1 MLNKTVKVE
10 NEVALYRDLSSGAIV
25 NTDSSARESYLKHRE
40 SILANRKATE
50 QNAKDIEELK
60 GEISDI
66 KQMLVQILA
75 NVQNK

>member
-1 MLNKTVKVE
+1 MLNRSVKVE
-10 NEVALYRDLSSGAIV
+10 NEVALYRDLRSGAIV
-25 NTDSSARESYLKHRE
+25 NTDVSARESYLKNRE

-50 QNAKDIEELK
+50 QNTQDIEQLK

-75 NVQNK
+75 NVQK